1 MFSSNNNQMSKKKH
15 SKNLQI
21 KRRSLVE
28 LNTKRKT
35 CFPPKHLVLFRF
47 KAHLCFSHVALKH
60 LDLFDVI
67 PAYIDTLDLKV

>member
-1 MFSSNNNQMSKKKH
+1 M
-15 SKNLQI
+15 
-21 KRRSLVE
+21 E

-67 PAYIDTLDLKV
+67 PAYIDTLDLKVLID